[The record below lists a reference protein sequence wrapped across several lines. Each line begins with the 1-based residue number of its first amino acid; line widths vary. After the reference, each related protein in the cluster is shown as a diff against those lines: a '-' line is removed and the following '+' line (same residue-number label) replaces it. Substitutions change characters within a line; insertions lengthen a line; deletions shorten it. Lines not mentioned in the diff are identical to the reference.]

1 MSNEEVAVML
11 AEHGKEIGSLKHR
24 VDDVEELVHAV
35 NELALS
41 VKELAGSVSYT
52 NVRMDHYEESLKNQ
66 GERIGELEKK
76 PSRRWE
82 SLVTVIITALV
93 SGGITL
99 ILSNIF

>member
-52 NVRMDHYEESLKNQ
+52 KDRMDHYEESLKNQ

-76 PSRRWE
+76 PSKRWDL
-82 SLVTVIITALV
+82 LVTTIITALA

-99 ILSNIF
+99 ILSKVF